1 MRLFQ
6 AIRPLCSAGFG
17 SALSPE
23 RTNEQNTM
31 NIHDILAKVRQQ
43 SVTERQKGAV
53 FEKLMQRWL
62 QSDPRYCNLLKK
74 VWLWDE
80 FPAKGEFGGKDTGI
94 DLVARTE
101 EGDYWAIQCKCYD
114 ANAVIDKPA
123 VDTFLSTSSK
133 TFTDDVT
140 LKTVG
145 FSLRLWI
152 STTDHW
158 GPTATQTIANQNPP
172 VQRIGLKDL
181 EMSPV
186 DWTKLEGGSQ
196 GSDARLAGKQLKE
209 HQLKAISKART
220 HFIEEGNDR
229 GKLVMACGTGKT
241 YTALNL
247 VEQLTDQK
255 GLILFMVPSIAL
267 LGQALNDWSADSKK
281 PFKAVCICSDS
292 KSSKITKK
300 NNNFDDKEDS
310 VIDLPLP
317 ATTNADTI
325 ARQLKLYRKHSEQ
338 GKGMVVV
345 FSTYQSV
352 DAVSEAQRAILKE
365 TNGEYGVFDFI
376 VCDEAHRTTGV
387 MRDRDNESSFTKIH
401 SNENVQGRKRLYM
414 TATPRLYGEGAQK
427 KAAEKD
433 AVLFSMDDENI
444 YGKEFFRVNFSY
456 AVEHGLLTDY
466 KVLVLTVNGS
476 DLPANIKEKV
486 ENPLS
491 KEFDFDDT
499 TKLIGVINGLA
510 KQVKGDGGKTWEVD
524 PRKMHRALAFCSS
537 IGDDY
542 KPGTS
547 KNVAHVLPQLSQDY
561 YNSLND
567 AEKDKAVLIE
577 AKHIDGSMDSLQRNE
592 RLQWLRE
599 EPENEN
605 ICKVITNVRCLS
617 EGVDVPALDA
627 VLFLSA
633 RNSQVDVVQ
642 SVGRIMRNFKEGT
655 PEEKKYGYI
664 IIPIV
669 VDENQKPE
677 EVLDNNTT
685 FDVVWS
691 ILNALRSHDDNFNAE
706 VNKINLN
713 RKKNDPTSDPSGKI
727 TIGAAGLGVD
737 DPQAHD
743 DAVVLGSDEVGR
755 QLALRFGELKD
766 GIYAKLVEKCGDRLY
781 WENWAKEVGE
791 VAKNFIAR
799 ITQMVLKEGI
809 HKEEFDHFLEGLQ
822 KNINDSIDGPQAVE
836 MLAQHLITRPVFD
849 ALFAEYE
856 FVKNNAVS
864 RSMQHMIELLEDKG
878 LTKDLDVLEKFYDS
892 VKRNVTNIDNLEGK
906 QSIIKSLYE
915 KFFKGAFPLTVEKL
929 GIVYT
934 PVECV
939 DFIIRSVN
947 DILKQEFDTSL
958 TEENVHILDPFTGT
972 GTFITRLLQSGL
984 IKKEDLERKYRNEIH
999 CNEIVLLAYYIADVN
1014 IESVFHDIVKR
1025 EHYLPYDGICLTDTF
1040 QLNESGDNDIFSQLF
1055 PENSERLKKQKKA
1068 PVRVVIGNPPYS
1080 VGQKS
1085 ANDNAQ
1091 NLSYKT
1097 LDSRVENTYAKYST
1111 ATLKNALYDSYIKAF
1126 RWASDRINANGN
1138 KDGGIVAFISNG
1150 AWLDGNAQDG
1160 MRKCF
1165 EDEFSSIYVLNL
1177 RGNQRTS
1184 GELSRKE
1191 GGKIFGSGSRTPIAI
1206 TFLVKNPKAENKKAV
1221 IHYHDI
1227 GDYLSRED
1235 KLKKVKE
1242 FRSLGS
1248 GKIDWQIIKPNDK
1261 QDWINQRDGVFDTL
1275 INLGDKEDK
1284 SNKSSKFFN
1293 AVHTNGLKTQRDVWC
1308 YNHSHNVVVTN
1319 MTRMISFYNQQCEE
1333 YKTSNQSAEDFVNK
1347 DLTKINWTSGLI
1359 SDLKNNKKAVF
1370 QPNEII
1376 DSLYRPF
1383 TKQKLYC
1390 NYQFNE
1396 RQGIKIKGKPDNDL
1410 QNIFISVSGIGTNK
1424 GFCCLISNLI
1434 PDLGMLGST
1443 QCYPLYWYEER
1454 GEKKVG
1460 NQLELFGQEEG
1471 ESKYIRH
1478 DGVSDWI
1485 LKEVRSRYGNLT
1497 SISKEDIFYY
1507 VYGLIHSEEYR
1518 TRFADDLR
1526 KSLPRIPIVDKVAD
1540 FVAFNKAGRAL
1551 ADLHL
1556 NYESVAAHPE
1566 VKVTELGKKEDYIDE
1581 ETGETVMNGDAFNY
1595 YSVEKMRFPSGQKA
1609 KDKPSTII
1617 YNPHITL
1624 EHIPAVAYDYVVNG
1638 KSAIEWIMER
1648 YAVTIDKD
1656 SLIKNDPNDWSREH
1670 NQPRYI
1676 LDLLLSVINVSVQ
1689 TVAIVKGLPALN
1701 LGASAATAATTTPP
1715 TPEIKPMTELLEE
1728 VAKEEQFVRYLPVY
1742 GLKAACGAFE
1752 SNELPGVTGWVDI
1765 AESGIHPKGDLNY
1778 FVCQA
1783 KGHSMEPRI
1792 QDGDYVVCRFYTP
1805 QSAGS
1810 RNGKMV
1816 LASISEY
1823 DGDYDGRYTIKEYRS
1838 EKNADGTGKSVTLY
1852 PLNKDYSP
1860 IELSEDD
1867 DVRIVAEVVGVV
1879 K

>member
-1 MRLFQ
+1 MS
-6 AIRPLCSAGFG
+6 IY
-17 SALSPE
+17 
-23 RTNEQNTM
+23 
-31 NIHDILAKVRQQ
+31 DILQKIRSL
-43 SVTERQKGAV
+43 SVTERQKGAL
-53 FEKLMQRWL
+53 FEKIMQRWL
-62 QSDPRYCNLLKK
+62 KSDPRYTSVLKD
-74 VWLWDE
+74 VWLWEE
-80 FPAKGEFGGKDTGI
+80 FPARKEFGGKDIGI

-114 ANAVIDKPA
+114 ENANIDKAA

-152 STTDHW
+152 STTVRPW
-158 GPTATQTIANQNPP
+158 GATAMQTIANQNPP
-172 VQRIGLKDL
+172 VQRVCLNDL

-186 DWTKLEGGSQ
+186 DWAKIEGGSQ
-196 GSDARLAGKQLKE
+196 GNEVRLAGKQLME
-209 HQLKAISKART
+209 HQLKAISKARA

-247 VEQLTDQK
+247 VEQLTDSK

-310 VIDLPLP
+310 IIDLPYP

-325 ARQLKLYRKHSEQ
+325 AKQLKLYRKHSEE

-352 DAVSEAQRAILKE
+352 DAVSEAQRAILAE
-365 TNGEYGVFDFI
+365 TDGEYGVFDYI

-387 MRDRDNESSFTKIH
+387 MKDRDNESSFTKIH

-414 TATPRLYGEGAQK
+414 TATPRLYGESAQK

-433 AVLFSMDDENI
+433 AVLFSMDDEDI

-476 DLPANIKEKV
+476 DLPENIREKI

-537 IGDDY
+537 IGEVG

-547 KNVAHVLPQLSQDY
+547 KNVAAVLPQLSQDY

-567 AEKDKAVLIE
+567 EEKEKAVLIE
-577 AKHIDGSMDSLQRNE
+577 AKHIDGSMDSMQRNE
-592 RLQWLRE
+592 KLQWLRE
-599 EPENEN
+599 DAENEN
-605 ICKVITNVRCLS
+605 VCKVITNVRCLS

-642 SVGRIMRNFKEGT
+642 SVGRIMRNFKKGT

-677 EVLDNNTT
+677 DVLNNNTT
-685 FDVVWS
+685 FEVVWS

-713 RKKNDPTSDPSGKI
+713 KKKNDPNDDPSSKI
-727 TIGAAGLGVD
+727 TIGGAGLG
-737 DPQAHD
+737 DPQDAD
-743 DAVVLGSDEVGR
+743 DAVLLDADEVNV
-755 QLALRFGELKD
+755 QLALRFGELKE

-791 VAKNFIAR
+791 VSKNFIAR
-799 ITQMVLKEGI
+799 ITQMVLKDGV
-809 HKEEFDHFLEGLQ
+809 HKEEFEKFLEGLK
-822 KNINDSIDGPQAVE
+822 KNINNSIDGPQAVE

-864 RSMQHMIELLEDKG
+864 RSMQSMIELLEDKG

-939 DFIIRSVN
+939 DFINRSVE
-947 DILKQEFDTSL
+947 DILKQEFGTSL

-972 GTFITRLLQSGL
+972 GTFITRLMQSGL
-984 IKKEDLERKYRNEIH
+984 IKKADLERKYKNEIH

-1014 IESVFHDIVKR
+1014 IESVFHEIIKR
-1025 EHYLPYDGICLTDTF
+1025 DEYLPYDGICLTDTF

-1097 LDSRVENTYAKYST
+1097 LDSRIANTYVANS
-1111 ATLKNALYDSYIKAF
+1111 NANLSRSLYDSYIKAF

-1165 EDEFSSIYVLNL
+1165 EEEFSSIYVLNL

-1248 GKIDWQIIKPNDK
+1248 GKIDWQTIKPNDK
-1261 QDWINQRDGVFDTL
+1261 QDWINQRDGIFDSLVPFSSEKKFDDNSKSVFCINSPGIATSRDSWMYNSSSEFLKDNVKKSIDFYNSEVDRL
-1275 INLGDKEDK
+1275 IEEKKTNPNLKIEDFLNLDKTKFSWDRSQKESDLPKGKKYTFNERSIYEASYRPFCKRFGYINNRELNNCVYQMPKFFPEPETQNLGI
-1284 SNKSSKFFN
+1284 
-1293 AVHTNGLKTQRDVWC
+1293 C
-1308 YNHSHNVVVTN
+1308 
-1319 MTRMISFYNQQCEE
+1319 
-1333 YKTSNQSAEDFVNK
+1333 
-1347 DLTKINWTSGLI
+1347 TSGVKGFTTILTNLI
-1359 SDLKNNKKAVF
+1359 SD
-1370 QPNEII
+1370 
-1376 DSLYRPF
+1376 YH
-1383 TKQKLYC
+1383 YC
-1390 NYQFNE
+1390 GDIQF
-1396 RQGIKIKGKPDNDL
+1396 
-1410 QNIFISVSGIGTNK
+1410 F
-1424 GFCCLISNLI
+1424 
-1434 PDLGMLGST
+1434 
-1443 QCYPLYWYEER
+1443 PLYWYEER
-1454 GEKKVG
+1454 VGKKVG
-1460 NQLELFGQEEG
+1460 EQYQEMFEED
-1471 ESKYIRH
+1471 ESDDKYIRH

-1497 SISKEDIFYY
+1497 SITKEDIFYY
-1507 VYGLIHSEEYR
+1507 VYGILHSEEYR

-1540 FVAFNKAGRAL
+1540 FVAFTKAGRAL
-1551 ADLHL
+1551 AALHL
-1556 NYESVAAHPE
+1556 NYETVEACPG
-1566 VKVTELGKKEDYIDE
+1566 VTVSESGKKEDYIDPD
-1581 ETGETVMNGDAFNY
+1581 TGEIVSDSDAFNY
-1595 YSVEKMRFPSGQKA
+1595 YRVEKMRFPTGQKP

-1617 YNPHITL
+1617 YNPHITI
-1624 EHIPAVAYDYVVNG
+1624 ENIPAETYDYVVNG

-1656 SLIKNDPNDWSREH
+1656 SLIKNDCNDWGKEH

-1676 LDLLLSVINVSVQ
+1676 LDLLLSVINVSIQ
-1689 TVAIVKGLPALN
+1689 TMQIVKALPSLHLGINASATANAPAQTAIVKPMAEILDDVD
-1701 LGASAATAATTTPP
+1701 AAEKFTH
-1715 TPEIKPMTELLEE
+1715 
-1728 VAKEEQFVRYLPVY
+1728 YLPVY
-1742 GLKAACGAFE
+1742 NLKAACGVFE
-1752 SNELPGVTGWVDI
+1752 DNELPTVMGWTSIESTGL
-1765 AESGIHPKGDLNY
+1765 HPKGDQTY

-1783 KGHSMEPRI
+1783 KGESMQPKI
-1792 QDGDYVVCRFYTP
+1792 NDGDYVVCRFYTP
-1805 QSAGS
+1805 DNAGS
-1810 RNGKMV
+1810 RNGKIV
-1816 LASISEY
+1816 LATISEF
-1823 DGDYDGRYTIKEYRS
+1823 DGDYDGRYTIKEYHS
-1838 EKNADGTGKSVTLY
+1838 TKNADGSRQSITLK
-1852 PLNKDYSP
+1852 PFNPDFDP
-1860 IELSEDD
+1860 IELSEND
-1867 DVRIVAEVVGVV
+1867 DVRVVAEVIKVL
-1879 K
+1879 

>member
-1 MRLFQ
+1 M
-6 AIRPLCSAGFG
+6 
-17 SALSPE
+17 
-23 RTNEQNTM
+23 
-31 NIHDILAKVRQQ
+31 
-43 SVTERQKGAV
+43 TERQKGAL
-53 FEKLMQRWL
+53 FEKIMQRWL
-62 QSDPRYCNLLKK
+62 KSDPRYTSVLKD
-74 VWLWDE
+74 VWLWEE
-80 FPAKGEFGGKDTGI
+80 FPARKEFGGKDIGI

-114 ANAVIDKPA
+114 ENANIDKAA

-152 STTDHW
+152 STTVRPW
-158 GPTATQTIANQNPP
+158 GATAMQTIANQNPP
-172 VQRIGLKDL
+172 VQRVCLNDL

-186 DWTKLEGGSQ
+186 DWAKIEGGSQ
-196 GSDARLAGKQLKE
+196 GNEVRLAGKQLME
-209 HQLKAISKART
+209 HQLKAISKARA

-247 VEQLTDQK
+247 VEQLTDSK

-310 VIDLPLP
+310 IIDLPYP

-325 ARQLKLYRKHSEQ
+325 AKQLKLYRKHSEE

-352 DAVSEAQRAILKE
+352 DAVSEAQRAILAE
-365 TNGEYGVFDFI
+365 TDGEYGVFDYI

-387 MRDRDNESSFTKIH
+387 MKDRDNESSFTKIH

-414 TATPRLYGEGAQK
+414 TATPRLYGESAQK

-433 AVLFSMDDENI
+433 AVLFSMDDEDI

-476 DLPANIKEKV
+476 DLPENIREKI

-537 IGDDY
+537 IGEVG

-547 KNVAHVLPQLSQDY
+547 KNVAAVLPQLSQDY

-567 AEKDKAVLIE
+567 EEKEKAVLIE
-577 AKHIDGSMDSLQRNE
+577 AKHIDGSMDSMQRNE
-592 RLQWLRE
+592 KLQWLRE
-599 EPENEN
+599 DAENEN
-605 ICKVITNVRCLS
+605 VCKVITNVRCLS

-642 SVGRIMRNFKEGT
+642 SVGRIMRNFKKGT

-677 EVLDNNTT
+677 DVLNNNTT
-685 FDVVWS
+685 FEVVWS

-713 RKKNDPTSDPSGKI
+713 KKKNDPNDDPSSKI
-727 TIGAAGLGVD
+727 TIGGAGLGD
-737 DPQAHD
+737 AQDAD
-743 DAVVLGSDEVGR
+743 DAVSLDADEVNV
-755 QLALRFGELKD
+755 QLALRFGELKE

-799 ITQMVLKEGI
+799 ITQMVLKDGV
-809 HKEEFDHFLEGLQ
+809 HKEEFEKFLEGLK
-822 KNINDSIDGPQAVE
+822 KNINNSIDGPQAVE

-864 RSMQHMIELLEDKG
+864 RSMQSMIELLEDKG

-939 DFIIRSVN
+939 DFIIRSVE
-947 DILKQEFDTSL
+947 DILKQEFGTSL

-972 GTFITRLLQSGL
+972 GTFITRLMQSGL
-984 IKKEDLERKYRNEIH
+984 IKKADLERKYKNEIH

-1014 IESVFHDIVKR
+1014 IESVFHEIIKR
-1025 EHYLPYDGICLTDTF
+1025 DEYLPYDGICLTDTF

-1055 PENSERLKKQKKA
+1055 PENSERLTKQKKA

-1091 NLSYKT
+1091 NLSYDNLNK
-1097 LDSRVENTYAKYST
+1097 RIENTYVKET
-1111 ATLKNALYDSYIKAF
+1111 AANLTKSLYDSYIKAF

-1248 GKIDWQIIKPNDK
+1248 GKIDWQTIEPNDK
-1261 QDWINQRDGVFDTL
+1261 YDWINQRDGVFDTL
-1275 INLGDKEDK
+1275 VAIDPKEKYDTKTNSFFTTYSLGIGTAKDYFMYNLSRKELTG
-1284 SNKSSKFFN
+1284 NVSS
-1293 AVHTNGLKTQRDVWC
+1293 
-1308 YNHSHNVVVTN
+1308 
-1319 MTRMISFYNQQCEE
+1319 MIDFYNRERIE
-1333 YKTSNQSAEDFVNK
+1333 VKTNQGYEIKYDK
-1347 DLTKINWTSGLI
+1347 TKIVWTDCFLKS
-1359 SDLKNNKKAVF
+1359 LKNNEVF
-1370 QPNEII
+1370 AFQDEKMTE
-1376 DSLYRPF
+1376 SLYRPF
-1383 TKQKLYC
+1383 FKQNFVYQKELVQRTYQQTKLFPEIDSENTC
-1390 NYQFNE
+1390 
-1396 RQGIKIKGKPDNDL
+1396 IC
-1410 QNIFISVSGIGTNK
+1410 VSGIGVTKPFSCIITN
-1424 GFCCLISNLI
+1424 LL
-1434 PDLGMLGST
+1434 PDLEVIGKS
-1443 QCYPLYWYEER
+1443 QCFPLYWYEER
-1454 GEKKVG
+1454 VGKKVG
-1460 NQLELFGQEEG
+1460 EQYQEMFEEDETG
-1471 ESKYIRH
+1471 DDKYIRH

-1497 SISKEDIFYY
+1497 SITKEDIFYY
-1507 VYGLIHSEEYR
+1507 VYGILHSEEYR

-1551 ADLHL
+1551 AALHL
-1556 NYESVAAHPE
+1556 NYETVEACPG
-1566 VKVTELGKKEDYIDE
+1566 VTVSESGKKEDYIDPD
-1581 ETGETVMNGDAFNY
+1581 TGEIVSDSDAFNY
-1595 YSVEKMRFPSGQKA
+1595 YRVEKMRFPTGQKP

-1617 YNPHITL
+1617 YNPHITI
-1624 EHIPAVAYDYVVNG
+1624 ENIPAEAYDYVVNG

-1656 SLIKNDPNDWSREH
+1656 SLIKNDCNDWGKEH

-1676 LDLLLSVINVSVQ
+1676 LDLLLSVINVSIQ
-1689 TVAIVKGLPALN
+1689 TMQIVKALPSLHLGTNALATTNAPAQTAIVKPMAEILDDVD
-1701 LGASAATAATTTPP
+1701 AAEKFTH
-1715 TPEIKPMTELLEE
+1715 
-1728 VAKEEQFVRYLPVY
+1728 YLPVY
-1742 GLKAACGAFE
+1742 NLKAACGVFE
-1752 SNELPGVTGWVDI
+1752 DNELPTVTGWTSI
-1765 AESGIHPKGDLNY
+1765 ESTGLHPKGDQTY

-1783 KGHSMEPRI
+1783 KGESMQPKI
-1792 QDGDYVVCRFYTP
+1792 NDGDYVVCRFYTP
-1805 QSAGS
+1805 DNAGS
-1810 RNGKMV
+1810 RNGKIV
-1816 LASISEY
+1816 LATISEF
-1823 DGDYDGRYTIKEYRS
+1823 DGDYDGRYTIKEYHS
-1838 EKNADGTGKSVTLY
+1838 TKNADGSRQSITLK
-1852 PLNKDYSP
+1852 PFNPDFDP
-1860 IELSEDD
+1860 IELSEND
-1867 DVRIVAEVVGVV
+1867 DVRVVAEVIKVL
-1879 K
+1879 

>member
-1 MRLFQ
+1 MSIF
-6 AIRPLCSAGFG
+6 
-17 SALSPE
+17 
-23 RTNEQNTM
+23 
-31 NIHDILAKVRQQ
+31 DILAKIRQH
-43 SVTERQKGAV
+43 SVTERQKGAF

-62 QSDPRYCNLLKK
+62 KSDPRYCNLLEK
-74 VWLWDE
+74 VWLWEE
-80 FPAKGEFGGKDTGI
+80 FPAKAEFGGKDTGI
-94 DLVARTE
+94 DLVARTD
-101 EGDYWAIQCKCYD
+101 EGEYWAIQCKCYD
-114 ANAVIDKPA
+114 ENAIIDKPA

-133 TFTDDVT
+133 SFTDEVT

-145 FSLRLWI
+145 FSIRLWI

-186 DWTKLEGGSQ
+186 DWAKLEGGSQ
-196 GSDARLAGKQLKE
+196 GNDARLAGKQLME

-220 HFIEEGNDR
+220 HFVEEGNNR

-247 VEQLTDQK
+247 VEQLTDSK

-310 VIDLPLP
+310 IIDLPLP

-325 ARQLKLYRKHSEQ
+325 AKQLKLYRKYSEQ
-338 GKGMVVV
+338 GNGMVVV

-352 DAVSEAQRAILKE
+352 DAVSEAQKAILKE
-365 TNGEYGVFDFI
+365 TNGEYGVFDYI

-387 MRDRDNESSFTKIH
+387 MKDRDNESSFTKIH
-401 SNENVQGRKRLYM
+401 DDKNVQGKKRLYM
-414 TATPRLYGEGAQK
+414 TATPRLYGESAQK

-433 AVLFSMDDENI
+433 AILFSMDDEDI

-537 IGDDY
+537 IGDLG

-547 KNVAHVLPQLSQDY
+547 KNVAAVLPQLSQDY

-567 AEKDKAVLIE
+567 SEKNKAVLIE
-577 AKHIDGSMDSLQRNE
+577 AKHIDGSMDSMQRNE
-592 RLQWLRE
+592 KLQWLRE

-605 ICKVITNVRCLS
+605 VCKVITNVRCLS

-642 SVGRIMRNFKEGT
+642 SVGRIMRNFKKGT

-677 EVLDNNTT
+677 EVLNNSTT
-685 FDVVWS
+685 FEVVWS

-713 RKKNDPTSDPSGKI
+713 RKKNDPTDDPSRKI
-727 TIGAAGLGVD
+727 TIGGVALGGD
-737 DPQAHD
+737 DDKQDAD
-743 DAVVLGSDEVGR
+743 DAVVLGADEVGK
-755 QLALRFGELKD
+755 QLTLRFGELKE

-799 ITQMVLKEGI
+799 ITQMVLKEGV
-809 HKEEFDHFLEGLQ
+809 HKEEFENFLEGLK
-822 KNINDSIDGPQAVE
+822 KNINDSIDGPQAIE

-856 FVKNNAVS
+856 FVRNNAVS
-864 RSMQHMIELLEDKG
+864 RSMQHMVELLEDKG

-972 GTFITRLLQSGL
+972 GTFITRLMQSGL
-984 IKKEDLERKYRNEIH
+984 IKKEDLERKYLNEIH

-1025 EHYLPYDGICLTDTF
+1025 EQYLPYDGICLTDTF
-1040 QLNESGDNDIFSQLF
+1040 QLNETGDNDIFSQLF

-1097 LDSRVENTYAKYST
+1097 LDSRIENTYAKHSK
-1111 ATLKNALYDSYIKAF
+1111 ANSVKALYDSYIKAF
-1126 RWASDRINANGN
+1126 RWASDRINSNGN

-1150 AWLDGNAQDG
+1150 AWLDGLGQDG

-1248 GKIDWQIIKPNDK
+1248 GKIDWQIIEPNDK
-1261 QDWINQRDGVFDTL
+1261 HDWINQRDGVFDTL
-1275 INLGDKEDK
+1275 VSLAPEKKFDTTSKSIFVPYSLGIASSRDIWVWNSSKQSLEDNMCSSIDFYNECKTKYHNGEDIDYDVTRISWNDSLIDLCK
-1284 SNKSSKFFN
+1284 SNEKLSF
-1293 AVHTNGLKTQRDVWC
+1293 DVG
-1308 YNHSHNVVVTN
+1308 YIRT
-1319 MTRMISFYNQQCEE
+1319 
-1333 YKTSNQSAEDFVNK
+1333 
-1347 DLTKINWTSGLI
+1347 G
-1359 SDLKNNKKAVF
+1359 
-1370 QPNEII
+1370 
-1376 DSLYRPF
+1376 LYRPF
-1383 TKQKLYC
+1383 YKSNLYSQKC
-1390 NYQFNE
+1390 WIQRTYQQMKLFPESKSSNVA
-1396 RQGIKIKGKPDNDL
+1396 IC
-1410 QNIFISVSGIGTNK
+1410 VSGIGHQKPFANFITNII
-1424 GFCCLISNLI
+1424 G
-1434 PDLGMLGST
+1434 DLQVLDKA
-1443 QCYPLYWYEER
+1443 QYFPLYWYEER
-1454 GEKKVG
+1454 GEKKAG
-1460 NQLELFGQEEG
+1460 NQLELFEQEEG
-1471 ESKYIRH
+1471 EGKYIRH

-1507 VYGLIHSEEYR
+1507 VYGILHSEEYR

-1526 KSLPRIPIVDKVAD
+1526 KSLPRIPIVDKVAN
-1540 FVAFNKAGRAL
+1540 FVAFSKAGRAL
-1551 ADLHL
+1551 AELHL
-1556 NYESVAAHPE
+1556 NYEQVEPCPE
-1566 VKVTELGKKEDYIDE
+1566 IKVTETQKHENCIDE
-1581 ETGETVMNGDAFNY
+1581 ETGETILNGDAFNY
-1595 YSVEKMRFPSGQKA
+1595 YKVEKMRFPTGKKA
-1609 KDKPSTII
+1609 KDKPSTIV
-1617 YNPHITL
+1617 YNSHITI
-1624 EHIPAVAYDYVVNG
+1624 ENIPAEAYDYVVNG

-1648 YAVTIDKD
+1648 YAVTTDKD
-1656 SLIKNDPNDWSREH
+1656 SLIKNDCNDWSKEH

-1676 LDLLLSVINVSVQ
+1676 LDLLLSVINVSVK
-1689 TVAIVKGLPALN
+1689 TIAIVNQLPALN
-1701 LGASAATAATTTPP
+1701 LGGATAKSEAVQ
-1715 TPEIKPMTELLEE
+1715 PENIKPMAEIVEE
-1728 VAKEEQFVRYLPVY
+1728 VAEADKYVTHLPVFN
-1742 GLKAACGAFE
+1742 LKAACGAFE
-1752 SNELPGVTGWVDI
+1752 DNELPSVKGWLCIEGSGV
-1765 AESGIHPKGDLNY
+1765 HPKGDETY

-1783 KGHSMEPRI
+1783 KGQSMQPKIE
-1792 QDGDYVVCRFYTP
+1792 DGDMVICRFYTP

-1816 LASISEY
+1816 IAQISEF
-1823 DGDYDGRYTIKEYRS
+1823 DSDYDGRYTIKEYRS
-1838 EKNADGTGKSVTLY
+1838 EKNADGSRKSITLY

-1860 IELSEDD
+1860 IELNEED
-1867 DVRIVAEVVGVV
+1867 DVRVVAEVLGVV
-1879 K
+1879 RG